1 MKKYDTYKDSGN
13 QWIGQVPEHWILSK
27 IKYNFGIISGCGFK
41 EKYQGEIE
49 GDYPFCKASDINGM
63 GKTISTARNYV
74 TTKIV
79 LKERYNIIPANSILF
94 AKIGEALKK
103 NHRKI
108 NTIECIV
115 DNNCQA
121 LVPAKNQNTSY
132 MYYLLT
138 QIDMAWFDNA
148 GTIPCV
154 NNQKLKDFRIALPP
168 LSEQQA
174 IVEFLDK
181 KTGQIDQSI
190 ALLETQK
197 TDLQSY
203 RNRLID
209 EMLWNKNGE
218 VKKICFKYITD
229 IITVKSISHIKVGL
243 ENIESG
249 TGKYI
254 ATESNFAGNGIAF
267 IKGDILYGKL
277 RPYLKKV
284 WHADFGGAAIGD
296 FYVYRAKSDV
306 LHSKYLQYFLLS
318 DSFTSLA
325 NSSTYGAKMPRVS
338 SDFIG
343 NILISLPPLSEQQAI
358 VSYLDKKTNEIDAAL
373 KQMDTQ
379 ITDLQAYR
387 TALIS
392 EAVTGK
398 IDVR

>member
-1 MKKYDTYKDSGN
+1 MKEDIWANRKLGDIADIIMGQSPDGNSINDSEGIEFH
-13 QWIGQVPEHWILSK
+13 QGKLA
-27 IKYNFGIISGCGFK
+27 FG
-41 EKYQGEIE
+41 EKYLKHSNNYTSKPTKIAPTHSLLLCVRAPIGTLNITDREVCIGRGLCAINANNQTSNKFLYYALSNQQNYFEENATGST
-49 GDYPFCKASDINGM
+49 FKA
-63 GKTISTARNYV
+63 ISTALIKG
-74 TTKIV
+74 TKIP
-79 LKERYNIIPANSILF
+79 IPPI
-94 AKIGEALKK
+94 
-103 NHRKI
+103 
-108 NTIECIV
+108 
-115 DNNCQA
+115 
-121 LVPAKNQNTSY
+121 
-132 MYYLLT
+132 
-138 QIDMAWFDNA
+138 
-148 GTIPCV
+148 
-154 NNQKLKDFRIALPP
+154 
-168 LSEQQA
+168 SEQQA
-174 IVEFLDK
+174 IANFLDK
-181 KTGQIDQSI
+181 KTGEIDQAI

-373 KQMDTQ
+373 KQIDTQ
-379 ITDLQAYR
+379 IADLHAYR